1 MFTDRLWTY
10 REPAMTDIDLVGY
23 AVEAAD
29 GSLGT
34 VDEASYE
41 VGAGYLVVDT
51 SSWRNLG
58 PGQSTLVPAGAIE
71 RVDHPNRHVYLSLT
85 RDQIK
90 RAPEYS
96 GYDPDYHRDASL
108 YFSAYVGGTAEEL
121 RRF

>member
-1 MFTDRLWTY
+1 MASDRLWTY

-23 AVEAAD
+23 SVEASD
-29 GSLGT
+29 GSMGS

-58 PGQSTLVPAGAIE
+58 LGQSTLVPAGAIE
-71 RVDHPNRHVYLSLT
+71 RVDHGTRHVYLSLT

-90 RAPEYS
+90 RAPKYTGNDA
-96 GYDPDYHRDASL
+96 GYQESASL
-108 YFSAYVGGTAEEL
+108 YYSPFVGSAAEEL